1 MCLSS
6 VYGAIGVECIYRA
19 IGVERVRV
27 RRVANLSVTHS
38 GIMHLT

>member
-38 GIMHLT
+38 EIMHLT